1 MALTL
6 PMRRMMPIIAVAAVA
21 AIVLLLVLRPKAV
34 AVDILTL
41 AATDVQTGVV
51 ASGRVLPPA
60 KVEIGATITARVD
73 RVLVREGARIAA
85 DQLLVEL
92 ERGELAAA
100 AAQARAALARA
111 KARVSSVQTLALP
124 TAQAGLKQAE
134 ANLLQAER
142 DDKRN
147 RDLMAKGF
155 ISQSRVDEAER
166 QLDIARSQLASARAQ
181 AGAQSSSGAEAQQA
195 QSQLAEAVA
204 ALEAAEAKL
213 AQTRIRAP
221 AAGVVLERLVE
232 PGDIAQAGR
241 RMMSLALDGPVRLIV
256 QVDEKNLPLITQG
269 ASAMAAADAFPA
281 ERFEAVVNYISP
293 GIDASRGSV
302 ELRLDVAKPPALLKS
317 DMTVSIDLQGPLLK
331 QALMLPADA
340 VRQLQTEAPWVLVD
354 REGVASRIAVK
365 VGLQTQGRVAVTE
378 GLKAGDRVIL
388 NREVAAGSRVR
399 DRR

>member
-6 PMRRMMPIIAVAAVA
+6 PMRRMMRIIAVAAVA

-195 QSQLAEAVA
+195 Q
-204 ALEAAEAKL
+204 
-213 AQTRIRAP
+213 IGRASCR
-221 AAGVVLERLVE
+221 ERV
-232 PGDIAQAGR
+232 
-241 RMMSLALDGPVRLIV
+241 
-256 QVDEKNLPLITQG
+256 
-269 ASAMAAADAFPA
+269 
-281 ERFEAVVNYISP
+281 
-293 GIDASRGSV
+293 
-302 ELRLDVAKPPALLKS
+302 
-317 DMTVSIDLQGPLLK
+317 
-331 QALMLPADA
+331 
-340 VRQLQTEAPWVLVD
+340 
-354 REGVASRIAVK
+354 
-365 VGLQTQGRVAVTE
+365 
-378 GLKAGDRVIL
+378 
-388 NREVAAGSRVR
+388 
-399 DRR
+399 